1 MEKPEACELCG
12 RTDTYLNFHH
22 LIPRFVHGKN
32 KFLRQHEKE
41 YMKSHGIWICKYHCH
56 KQIHKFFKE
65 KYLAENLNTKEL
77 LLTNQKMIDYIKWH
91 KKQRKVR

>member
-22 LIPRFVHGKN
+22 LIPRFVHRKN

-41 YMKSHGIWICKYHCH
+41 YMKSMGIKVYRIQWKNINSKEGKNY
-56 KQIHKFFKE
+56 INEEIDKFLTFYKE
-65 KYLAENLNTKEL
+65 N
-77 LLTNQKMIDYIKWH
+77 
-91 KKQRKVR
+91 